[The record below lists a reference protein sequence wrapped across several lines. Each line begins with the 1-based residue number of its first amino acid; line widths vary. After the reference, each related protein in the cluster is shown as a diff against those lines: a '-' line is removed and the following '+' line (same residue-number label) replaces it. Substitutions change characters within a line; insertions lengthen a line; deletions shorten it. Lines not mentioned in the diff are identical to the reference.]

1 MEVVEFLDQLL
12 KEQVELVAVELV
24 VKEVL
29 LCLELQEQQIPAAV
43 AVAVEM
49 VVIQVLLVQQVD
61 LV

>member
-1 MEVVEFLDQLL
+1 MVEFLDQLL

-24 VKEVL
+24 VKEVP

-49 VVIQVLLVQQVD
+49 VVIQVLVVQQVD